1 MTWSILETL
10 ALVIN
15 LRSNKLHKVPSAM
28 NQVESWYK
36 QLPIITRSYMTAC
49 CLTTLAVHLDIIGL
63 MDIYLNFQLVSQ
75 RLEVNTRILDGEI
88 ETNSY
93 SESYGDL

>member
-1 MTWSILETL
+1 
-10 ALVIN
+10 
-15 LRSNKLHKVPSAM
+15 
-28 NQVESWYK
+28 
-36 QLPIITRSYMTAC
+36 MTAC

-93 SESYGDL
+93 SEKLWRLVTNFLFFGQFGLGFIFHMVFL

>member
-1 MTWSILETL
+1 
-10 ALVIN
+10 
-15 LRSNKLHKVPSAM
+15 
-28 NQVESWYK
+28 
-36 QLPIITRSYMTAC
+36 MTAC

-75 RLEVNTRILDGEI
+75 RLEVNTRILDDEI